1 MPDPFF
7 LFSLNNGKTPFL
19 LDEMRFKLFKV
30 MGSPNRLKIFGGM
43 KLHALGTIVLRFMPG
58 TCQMDE
64 TGNNTHQITDLL

>member
-43 KLHALGTIVLRFMPG
+43 KLHALRTIA
-58 TCQMDE
+58 
-64 TGNNTHQITDLL
+64 